1 MTLIFVNCVLK
12 QAENFKYQEKQINFH
27 HIGNLNQ
34 MVKKIRLDNMQD
46 VGQQSDVDVW
56 PGEGIIFFIDF
67 VQI

>member
-1 MTLIFVNCVLK
+1 
-12 QAENFKYQEKQINFH
+12 
-27 HIGNLNQ
+27 